1 MVVKYVLNRDRG
13 VLHIK
18 TCFAAKNIFHS
29 EVPTVFFGSIAA
41 AASGTGLW
49 TIGTWP
55 RRRTGSGCWCWRQNM
70 VGLIPWSGWDEC
82 WIV

>member
-29 EVPTVFFGSIAA
+29 EVPTVSCSIAA

-49 TIGTWP
+49 TIGT
-55 RRRTGSGCWCWRQNM
+55 
-70 VGLIPWSGWDEC
+70 
-82 WIV
+82 

>member
-29 EVPTVFFGSIAA
+29 EVPTVFLVLSPLPHPVRDCG
-41 AASGTGLW
+41 
-49 TIGTWP
+49 
-55 RRRTGSGCWCWRQNM
+55 Q
-70 VGLIPWSGWDEC
+70 
-82 WIV
+82 